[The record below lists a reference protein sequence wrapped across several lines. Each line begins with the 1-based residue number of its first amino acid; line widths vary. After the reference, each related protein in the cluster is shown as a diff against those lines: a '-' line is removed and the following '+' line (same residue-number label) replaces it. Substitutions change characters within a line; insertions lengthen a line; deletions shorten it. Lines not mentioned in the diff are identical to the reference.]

1 MLLKNNQRP
10 LIFLLSSVALITLP
24 HFWHIPLS
32 IFGFFCAM
40 LLWRFIAIWKTHWL
54 PHQLILLLLI
64 VGGIALLL
72 SHFRSFLGRD
82 AGTSLFVIALSLKL
96 LEIKQDRDLYLI
108 SYLAFIIA
116 SSQFLFE
123 QSILMAVYIL
133 FICGALLTTLI
144 IINTQQPKTRE
155 AIKKSALIIAQ
166 ALPMTLVLF
175 FLFPRIQAPD
185 WIFFNDPNASAKT
198 GLSDTLEPGSITNLA
213 LSAELAFR
221 VKFENDNLPPPRQRY
236 WRGPVY
242 SYTNGKRWTASWQY
256 AYAPYMDAPKFN
268 GKAYKYTVLLEPQNK
283 NWVYA
288 LDMPAQFSTNIH
300 KNQHHQLINKK
311 HSTHRSEHQIVS
323 YPDYNTGY
331 ITKGE
336 FKENTQLP
344 SPPSEKLNNFV
355 QQLKGFDAAN
365 ETFINNLL
373 QHFKTEDFYY
383 TLSPP
388 LMEENPIEAFLFETR
403 RGFCSHYATSFVY
416 LMRIANIPA
425 RVIGGYQGGEF
436 NRVGKFLEIR
446 QADAHAW
453 AEVWLENKGW
463 VRVDPTAAVAPERVE
478 RGVDIDEQLSQRAVN
493 FMSFTNKNYSWLKKS
508 HQLWQSLDYS
518 WQRWV
523 VQYDTGNQ
531 SHFLSSLGIN
541 NLKTTI
547 YWMMGLI
554 TFITLV
560 LAAYLFKNN
569 HRSIDKASLYYL
581 KFCRT
586 LAKAGLARQINESA
600 NDFAVRVKYHF
611 PEQQQKVTTIT
622 HLYNQL
628 RYGKYPSEI
637 KLKKLQIA
645 VNKYK
650 VKAKN
655 KKS

>member
-1 MLLKNNQRP
+1 MPLENNQRP

-24 HFWHIPLS
+24 HFWHIPLP
-32 IFGFFCAM
+32 IFGFFCVM
-40 LLWRFIAIWKTHWL
+40 LLWRFIAIWKIHWL

-72 SHFRSFLGRD
+72 SHFHSFLGRD

-133 FICGALLTTLI
+133 FVCGALLTTLI

-155 AIKKSALIIAQ
+155 LIKKSAIIMAQ

-185 WIFFNDPNASAKT
+185 WVFFNDPNAGAKT
-198 GLSDTLEPGSITNLA
+198 GLSNTLEPGSITNLA

-221 VKFENDNLPPPRQRY
+221 VKFENDDIPPPRQRY

-242 SYTNGKRWTASWQY
+242 SYTDGKRWTESWQY
-256 AYAPYMDAPKFN
+256 AYASRMDTPKFS
-268 GKAYKYTVLLEPQNK
+268 GKAYQYTLLLEPQNK

-288 LDMPAQFSTNIH
+288 LDMPAQFSSDIY
-300 KNQHHQLINKK
+300 KNQHHQLISKK
-311 HSTHRSEHQIVS
+311 HSTNRNEYKLVS
-323 YPDYNTGY
+323 YPNYNTGY
-331 ITKGE
+331 LTKGE
-336 FKENTQLP
+336 FLENTQLP
-344 SPPSEKLNNFV
+344 APPSEKLNTLV
-355 QQLKGFDAAN
+355 QQLKGFEGAN

-373 QHFKTEDFYY
+373 HYFKTEDFYY

-388 LMEENPIEAFLFETR
+388 LMEKNPIETFLFETH

-416 LMRIANIPA
+416 LMRIAHIPA

-478 RGVDIDEQLSQRAVN
+478 QGVDIAKQLSQGAVN
-493 FMSFTNKNYSWLKKS
+493 FISFTNKNYGWLKKS
-508 HQLWQSLDYS
+508 RQLWLSLDYS

-523 VQYDTGNQ
+523 VQYNTGNQ
-531 SHFLSSLGIN
+531 SRFLSSFGIN
-541 NLKTTI
+541 NLKTMLH
-547 YWMMGLI
+547 WMIGLI
-554 TFITLV
+554 IFITSL
-560 LAAYLFKNN
+560 LAVYLFKNSP
-569 HRSIDKASLYYL
+569 RSTDKAALYYL
-581 KFCRT
+581 KFCRK
-586 LAKAGLARQINESA
+586 LAKAGLPRQMNESA
-600 NDFAVRVKYHF
+600 NDFAIRVKHHF
-611 PEQQQKVTTIT
+611 PEQQQHIT
-622 HLYNQL
+622 KITRLYNQL
-628 RYGKYPSEI
+628 RYGKSPSKI
-637 KLKKLQIA
+637 KLKQLQQA
-645 VNKYK
+645 VNQY
-650 VKAKN
+650 KAK
-655 KKS
+655 

>member
-1 MLLKNNQRP
+1 MLLENNQRT
-10 LIFLLSSVALITLP
+10 LIFLLSSVALMMFP
-24 HFWHIPLS
+24 HFWHIPLP

-40 LLWRFIAIWKTHWL
+40 LLWRFIAIWKIRWQ
-54 PHQLILLLLI
+54 PHPLILLLLI
-64 VGGIALLL
+64 LGGIALLL
-72 SHFRSFLGRD
+72 SHFSGFLGRD

-108 SYLAFIIA
+108 SYLAFIVA

-133 FICGALLTTLI
+133 FVCGALLTTLI
-144 IINTQQPKTRE
+144 IINTQQLKTRE
-155 AIKKSALIIAQ
+155 AIKKSAIIMAQ
-166 ALPMTLVLF
+166 ALPITLVLF

-185 WIFFNDPNASAKT
+185 WVFFNDSNTSAKT
-198 GLSDTLEPGSITNLA
+198 GLSHTLEPGSITSLA
-213 LSAELAFR
+213 LSAKLAFR
-221 VKFENDNLPPPRQRY
+221 VKFENDDIPPPRQRY

-242 SYTNGKRWTASWQY
+242 SYTNGKRWIESLKY
-256 AYAPYMDAPKFN
+256 AYGPYMDAPKFS
-268 GKAYKYTVLLEPQNK
+268 GKAYKYTMLLEPQNK
-283 NWVYA
+283 NWVYG
-288 LDMPAQFSTNIH
+288 LDMPAQFSTDIY
-300 KNQHHQLINKK
+300 KNQHHQLISKE
-311 HSTHRSEHQIVS
+311 HSTNRSEHSLVS
-323 YPDYNTGY
+323 YPHYNTGY

-336 FKENTQLP
+336 FLENTQLP
-344 SPPSEKLNNFV
+344 APASERLNNFV
-355 QQLKGFDAAN
+355 QELKGFDGKN

-373 QHFKTEDFYY
+373 QHFKTKDFYY

-478 RGVDIDEQLSQRAVN
+478 RGIDIEEQLSQGEVN
-493 FMSFTNKNYSWLKKS
+493 FISFVHKNYGWLKKS
-508 HQLWQSLDYS
+508 QQLWKSLDYS

-523 VQYDTGNQ
+523 VQYDTDNQ
-531 SHFLSSLGIN
+531 SRFLSSLGIN
-541 NLKTTI
+541 NLKTII

-554 TFITLV
+554 TLITLF
-560 LAAYLFKNN
+560 LAAYLFKNS
-569 HRSIDKASLYYL
+569 HRSIDKASLYYS
-581 KFCRT
+581 KFCRK
-586 LAKAGLARQINESA
+586 LAKAGLSRQINESA
-600 NDFAVRVKYHF
+600 NDFASRVKSRF
-611 PEQQQKVTTIT
+611 PEQRQNVITIT
-622 HLYNQL
+622 RLYNQL

-637 KLKKLQIA
+637 KLKNLQRA
-645 VNKYK
+645 VNEY
-650 VKAKN
+650 KAK
-655 KKS
+655 